1 MKKVLIYPFTEEMAP
16 FVKQENLLKDIDITS
31 IVSLKGNGILG
42 DKYKFNGKSLEVSE
56 NFDKELEKCT
66 YILLN
71 NFYSDESENIIL
83 ENIKKAVNHG
93 KKII

>member
-56 NFDKELEKCT
+56 N
-66 YILLN
+66 
-71 NFYSDESENIIL
+71 
-83 ENIKKAVNHG
+83 
-93 KKII
+93 